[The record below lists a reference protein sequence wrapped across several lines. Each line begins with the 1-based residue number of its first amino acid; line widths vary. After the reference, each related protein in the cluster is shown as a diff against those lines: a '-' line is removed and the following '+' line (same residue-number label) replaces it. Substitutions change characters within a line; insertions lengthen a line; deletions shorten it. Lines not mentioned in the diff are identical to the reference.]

1 MYPKQRFADA
11 VVRFMMALWE
21 HGGVCGAM
29 LVEAFGL
36 NVLVCMLASFFAV
49 LVVLV
54 VLVLVAIAE
63 R

>member
-1 MYPKQRFADA
+1 
-11 VVRFMMALWE
+11 
-21 HGGVCGAM
+21 M
-29 LVEAFGL
+29 LVEAFRL

>member
-1 MYPKQRFADA
+1 MGT
-11 VVRFMMALWE
+11 W
-21 HGGVCGAM
+21 GGVCGAM